1 LRLEVLF
8 TQAAL
13 ETGLMAF
20 FDRAGFVTRL
30 GHLARFPHPIMF
42 SAVTLA
48 NRLAIAIVRL
58 ASFCIGH

>member
-1 LRLEVLF
+1 VLF

-13 ETGLMAF
+13 ETWFVALFGG
-20 FDRAGFVTRL
+20 AGFVTRL

-48 NRLAIAIVRL
+48 NRFVVAIIRL
-58 ASFCIGH
+58 ASFGIGH